1 MTVIAHKTMNNL
13 NLPAFPP
20 IYCKERQEW
29 SITFSRNWQG
39 FWSLLECCVILFNLI
54 YSYLKTV
61 DTLINNDE
69 RFLVWFR
76 LKAIQA
82 EKYPV
87 VKVKKPPG
95 RPRADVNIADPEGEN
110 SNSIAD
116 DSMQGN
122 EEDEEEEE
130 EEEEYEDDD
139 DDDDGEGGGD
149 GTQSSDESE
158 EDDVS

>member
-1 MTVIAHKTMNNL
+1 MI
-13 NLPAFPP
+13 
-20 IYCKERQEW
+20 ID
-29 SITFSRNWQG
+29 SSD
-39 FWSLLECCVILFNLI
+39 FN
-54 YSYLKTV
+54 
-61 DTLINNDE
+61 
-69 RFLVWFR
+69 FHFR

-95 RPRADVNIADPEGEN
+95 RPRADVNIQDPEGEN

-122 EEDEEEEE
+122 EDEEEEE
-130 EEEEYEDDD
+130 EEEEEDEDDD
-139 DDDDGEGGGD
+139 DDEDGEGGGD

-158 EDDVS
+158 EEDVSEFQTTCYCNSRRLGKSYCMIKILCTRK

>member
-1 MTVIAHKTMNNL
+1 MVRVNTTYI
-13 NLPAFPP
+13 
-20 IYCKERQEW
+20 
-29 SITFSRNWQG
+29 
-39 FWSLLECCVILFNLI
+39 
-54 YSYLKTV
+54 V
-61 DTLINNDE
+61 DIH
-69 RFLVWFR
+69 FLFR

-95 RPRADVNIADPEGEN
+95 RPRADVSMGDPDGEN

-122 EEDEEEEE
+122 EDDEEEEE
-130 EEEEYEDDD
+130 EEEEDDEDED

-158 EDDVS
+158 EEEVC